1 MGDLSESGKCFMFYI
16 TQESDNQFSVRM
28 DGGWDDA
35 GNQNTYKLGPVKKS
49 YGANGIVIW
58 DLQKNDVV
66 KSIEF
71 SGEKWTPQGGTCTI
85 KTTTRVF
92 NGATNW

>member
-16 TQESDNQFSVRM
+16 TQESGNQFSARM

-35 GNQNTYKLGPVKKS
+35 GNLNSYKLGPVTKS
-49 YGANGIVIW
+49 YGANGYVIW
-58 DLQKNDVV
+58 SLQSNNGI

-71 SGEKWTPQGGTCTI
+71 STENWTPEGTCTI
-85 KTTTRVF
+85 KTTTKTFDGV
-92 NGATNW
+92 TNW